1 MKENY
6 QKIMEKTLENIDGE
20 TLLLHSCCAPCSSY
34 VIGLLSNYFKI
45 TVYYYNPN
53 ISPYEEYKKR
63 VAEQIRFIS
72 ELDTKYKVHFIEGDY
87 EHEKFLSVTEG
98 LENELE
104 GGKRC
109 FVCYNQRL
117 EKTALIAK
125 ENKFD
130 YFCTTLTVSPYK
142 NSQKLNEIGK
152 SLEENYGVKYLLSDF
167 KKNDGYKKSI
177 ELSKAYNLY
186 RQDYCGCKFS
196 KNLKTLSTG

>member
-1 MKENY
+1 
-6 QKIMEKTLENIDGE
+6 MEKTLENINGE

-53 ISPYEEYKKR
+53 ISPYDEYKKR
-63 VAEQIRFIS
+63 VEEQIRFIN
-72 ELDTKYKVHFIEGDY
+72 ELDTKYKVEFIEGDY
-87 EHEKFLSVTEG
+87 EHEKFLSVTAG
-98 LENELE
+98 LENEHE

-117 EKTALIAK
+117 EKTALLAK

-152 SLEENYGVKYLLSDF
+152 SLEEKYEVKYLLSDF

-177 ELSKAYNLY
+177 ELSKEYNLY

-196 KNLKTLSTG
+196 KNLKTLSTR